1 MIHTQIQV
9 WDTLYYSL
17 LEQLSVQDPEQD
29 TTLHQ
34 SFD

>member
-1 MIHTQIQV
+1 MIHIQIQV
-9 WDTLYYSL
+9 WDILYYSL
-17 LEQLSVQDPEQD
+17 LGQLSVQVPAQD